1 MTTMR
6 NFFNQYQDFIKEML
20 QMNSWNF
27 KLAKLPVEM
36 RDPIYGQYKEYDYN
50 GFRNFMVPGIMCN
63 ITFAV

>member
-1 MTTMR
+1 
-6 NFFNQYQDFIKEML
+6 ML